1 MLRVRADGV
10 RSNEPRKI
18 QDLWNLGV
26 TVQRTHLDDGDVRW
40 IAQGDKVVLA
50 ELKTYSEALG
60 SFTTGC
66 IRSHGA
72 AGSTPT
78 SRSCSSTAT
87 SARPRRGSARCVGHT
102 RVQVDVAS
110 ATNLSSASMW
120 AIKHEKWWRWV
131 DAADVAW
138 LLGGEG
144 SQPTDGRNG
153 TDRTLS
159 EEGAA
164 TASPKAK
171 GSRFQMK
178 PRRQADSIKKELVNL
193 DQRREALGKL
203 LGVYEELDVLDQ
215 QGRNSNQNTP
225 QGTRSLRGAVLEVL
239 CEAERPLRPKEIWI
253 RAQELGAATRSK
265 NPAAVVDLTAYQLQ
279 QSGVPIEKRDKAWS
293 GDRRKL
299 SVHLEKLANRGFEG
313 GLPTTN

>member
-60 SFTTGC
+60 SFTTGR

-110 ATNLSSASMW
+110 ATNLSAASMW

-178 PRRQADSIKKELVNL
+178 PRRQTDSIRKELV
-193 DQRREALGKL
+193 K
-203 LGVYEELDVLDQ
+203 
-215 QGRNSNQNTP
+215 P
-225 QGTRSLRGAVLEVL
+225 
-239 CEAERPLRPKEIWI
+239 
-253 RAQELGAATRSK
+253 
-265 NPAAVVDLTAYQLQ
+265 
-279 QSGVPIEKRDKAWS
+279 
-293 GDRRKL
+293 
-299 SVHLEKLANRGFEG
+299 
-313 GLPTTN
+313 